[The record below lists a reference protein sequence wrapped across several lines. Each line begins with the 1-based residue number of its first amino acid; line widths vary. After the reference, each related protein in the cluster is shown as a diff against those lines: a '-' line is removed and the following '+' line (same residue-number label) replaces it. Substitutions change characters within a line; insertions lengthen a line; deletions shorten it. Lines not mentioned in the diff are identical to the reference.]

1 MSTYDRKARLE
12 QIERE
17 FAEYEETLRI
27 KGKSEGLRLWLLFGF
42 GLYCVALGFILGI
55 SI

>member
-17 FAEYEETLRI
+17 FAEYEETLRT
-27 KGKSEGLRLWLLFGF
+27 KEKSESRRLWLLFGF

-55 SI
+55 SV